1 VPAAC
6 LADGQ
11 EADPAVTEQSFERSS
26 GVQHGYRYFVPV
38 AREASRQNSELPLAA
53 ADGQIANEEEH
64 LHLRF
69 GPCSFGLLADRPRTH
84 IRNAPERSVNP

>member
-1 VPAAC
+1 
-6 LADGQ
+6 
-11 EADPAVTEQSFERSS
+11 
-26 GVQHGYRYFVPV
+26 V

-69 GPCSFGLLADRPRTH
+69 GPCSFGLLADRHERTFAM
-84 IRNAPERSVNP
+84 RSRGSVNPYRFNIQLGTVL